1 MRGREKERE
10 GGGGEKDE
18 GEEVKED
25 DKEDGLEDCVNWMG
39 CEVCLLFESFS
50 ISTAFFESFSIS
62 ITLFKSFSA
71 FIPLC
76 SSFPIPSPPFSPFS
90 SLSPLSAPFAPFSS
104 LALCAGFNVPNR
116 TDEHPNRKETARIA
130 GPSIIDSL
138 LQYAEPDPWPIYKY
152 PE

>member
-1 MRGREKERE
+1 MREREKERE
-10 GGGGEKDE
+10 GGGGGGEKDE

-25 DKEDGLEDCVNWMG
+25 ELEDCVNWKG
-39 CEVCLLFESFS
+39 CEVCL
-50 ISTAFFESFSIS
+50 FFESFSIS

-76 SSFPIPSPPFSPFS
+76 SSFPISSPPFSPFS

-130 GPSIIDSL
+130 GPSSIDSL